1 MNMSTK
7 IGAKLTAGAAALALA
22 GLAGGAMAHPHPEG
36 GDKVRKIMILE
47 DGEKGEKGARH
58 IVHLEGGR
66 PMCAGEK
73 TEVVEETGGDDKKQK
88 TKIVICGG
96 PDIPMAERAAKL
108 QEAIDRV
115 QANENL
121 SAEHREKVTTAL
133 REVMDRLRAAQ

>member
-1 MNMSTK
+1 MS
-7 IGAKLTAGAAALALA
+7 ISRMKLAAGAAALAIA
-22 GLAGGAMAHPHPEG
+22 GLAGGATAHPHPEG
-36 GDKVRKIMILE
+36 GDKVRKIVVVE
-47 DGEKGEKGARH
+47 GGEKGAKGARH

-88 TKIVICGG
+88 TKIVICGKSDV
-96 PDIPMAERAAKL
+96 PVAERAAKL

-115 QANENL
+115 QANEEL

-133 REVMDRLRAAQ
+133 RQVMETLRAGN